1 MPKVVFTLKSPSA
14 QSASLSGAKGATLA
28 KMTKAGLPIPSG
40 FVISTKAFQAISRKI
55 SAQLKGLKDL
65 DASDLKALQ
74 KISDN
79 IRQII
84 EAYELP
90 KDTIA
95 QIKRAYNALGKP
107 AISVRSSS
115 TTEDLRNTS
124 FAGQYDTFLNVSN
137 IDDLIQ
143 NTKNVWASLY
153 SPHAIG
159 YSLINKISYTK
170 AKMAVVIQQQLT
182 PNAAGVLFTQ
192 DPVSGEEH
200 YVVSAAL
207 GLGEGVVS
215 GSAQT
220 DRFVLDPKTGKVLSS
235 EIATKEAQVVANKK
249 GGIETA
255 TIAKTKQDKPALSRK
270 QLATLTKYGRQLAK
284 RFKSPQDIEFA
295 VTGNDIHILQARP
308 MTALEEAVK
317 PDEPWDKGISK
328 RFHWQYRS
336 GPFNRLEEALSFET
350 MKQMRVCYEETGSS
364 MTVNH
369 MPHISNGYLFVR
381 AKEHNKKTLKKLH
394 ALQTRR
400 VNACLK
406 QGKSYFEGA
415 LRSIIEDRL
424 SELKDMR
431 KTATTFADWVN
442 YLEAAMKTCA
452 YVQGN
457 LHWRQGKPGQR
468 LSWTD
473 EFHKITGRPEIE
485 AHTLTQAVQNRMTR
499 LIAKI
504 RQLARIIQ
512 KDPQLKKIFIE
523 RQFDALTSPNIQK
536 RKQAKH
542 FQTQF
547 KAMMRVYGQRTG
559 RGYGASSNFAT
570 PTWNID
576 NTLIFDIIA
585 TYVEQDLNKLDK
597 HDKETRAERIKAT
610 RKIRQELASNPRKL
624 KRFDEVL
631 KNAIL
636 MVRFLEDHNYY
647 MEQCTV
653 GTMREAMQEVGQKM
667 VDQNLIDA
675 PDDIFHFS
683 IPELKKLA
691 RAKNLSDQRDL
702 VRLRIGEREHRKRM
716 NPPRTLGAKPKPSND
731 KKEDESDVGL
741 QGNIIKGAPA
751 SKGRVTG
758 KAVVALPNKPKP
770 KVHPGDILVAPNVGP
785 DWTPIFAIIG
795 GLVLDFGSLSQHAA
809 LVARE
814 YRVPSV
820 MQTKDASTAIT
831 HGQTI
836 TVDGDNGIVEL
847 GG

>member
-1 MPKVVFTLKSPSA
+1 MPKVVFALKSPSA
-14 QSASLSGAKGATLA
+14 QSASTSGTKGATLA
-28 KMTKAGLPIPSG
+28 KMAKSGLPIPPG
-40 FVISTKAFQAISRKI
+40 FVITTKAYQNIDRKL
-55 SAQLKGLKDL
+55 SAQTKNLKNLNP
-65 DASDLKALQ
+65 SDLNALQ
-74 KISDN
+74 GASN
-79 IRQII
+79 NMTRII
-84 EAYELP
+84 NEYELP

-95 QIKRAYNALGKP
+95 QITRAYNALGKP
-107 AISVRSSS
+107 AVSVRSSS
-115 TTEDLRNTS
+115 TTEDLKNAS

-143 NTKNVWASLY
+143 NTKKVWASLY

-159 YSLINKISYTK
+159 YSLRNKIPYSK

-192 DPVSGEEH
+192 DPVSSEDH
-200 YVVSAAL
+200 TVVSAAL

-220 DRFVLDPKTGKVLSS
+220 DRFVLHPKTGKVISL

-249 GGIETA
+249 GGIEITSV
-255 TIAKTKQDKPALSRK
+255 AKTKRDKPALSTK
-270 QLATLTKYGRQLAK
+270 QLSELAKYARQLVK

-295 VTGNDIHILQARP
+295 VTKTKVYILQARP

-317 PDEPWDKGISK
+317 PDEPWTKGLNK
-328 RFHWQYRS
+328 KYHWQYRS
-336 GPFNRLEEALSFET
+336 GPASRLEETYTLER

-364 MTVNH
+364 MTINH
-369 MPHISNGYLFVR
+369 IPHVTNGYVFAR
-381 AKEHNKKTLKKLH
+381 AGKVSQKTLKRLH

-400 VNACLK
+400 VNASLR

-424 SELKDMR
+424 GELKHMR
-431 KTATTFADWVN
+431 KEATSFLDWVN
-442 YLEAAMKTCA
+442 YLESTIKTCA

-473 EFHKITGRPEIE
+473 KFQQITGRPQIE
-485 AHTLTQAVQNRMTR
+485 AYTLTQAVQNRMTR
-499 LIAKI
+499 LITKI
-504 RQLARIIQ
+504 RQLARIVQ
-512 KDPQLKKIFIE
+512 KDTKLKKIFLE
-523 RQFDALTSPNIQK
+523 REFDALKSPDIQK
-536 RKQAKH
+536 RKQTKH

-559 RGYGASSNFAT
+559 QGYATSASFAT

-585 TYVEQDLNKLDK
+585 TYVEQDLNKLDRLE
-597 HDKETRAERIKAT
+597 KEARAERIKAT
-610 RKIRQELASNPRKL
+610 GEIRKELASEPKKL
-624 KRFDEVL
+624 KQFNQVL
-631 KNAIL
+631 KGALL

-647 MEQCTV
+647 MEQCSV
-653 GTMREAMQEVGQKM
+653 GTMREAMHDAGQQM
-667 VDQNLIDA
+667 INRNLIDA

-683 IPELKKLA
+683 IPELKQLA
-691 RAKNLSDQRDL
+691 KAKNPTDQREL
-702 VRLRIGEREHRKRM
+702 VRLRIEERNHRRRM
-716 NPPRTLGAKPKPSND
+716 DPPRTLGAKPKPSND
-731 KKEDESDVGL
+731 KKEDENDAGL
-741 QGNIIKGAPA
+741 QGNIIKGAPT

-795 GLVLDFGSLSQHAA
+795 GLVLESGSLSQHAA

-847 GG
+847 G

>member
-14 QSASLSGAKGATLA
+14 QSASLSGTKGATLA
-28 KMTKAGLPIPSG
+28 KMAKSGLPIPPG
-40 FVISTKAFQAISRKI
+40 FVITTKSYQNINRKI
-55 SAQLKGLKDL
+55 SAQTKTFKNLNP
-65 DASDLKALQ
+65 SDLNALQ
-74 KISDN
+74 HASDN
-79 IRQII
+79 ITKII
-84 EAYELP
+84 EEYELP
-90 KDTIA
+90 QDTIA
-95 QIKRAYNALGKP
+95 QITRAYNALGKP
-107 AISVRSSS
+107 AVSVRSSS
-115 TTEDLRNTS
+115 TIEDLKDAS
-124 FAGQYDTFLNVSN
+124 FAGQYDTFLNVST
-137 IDDLIQ
+137 IESLIQ
-143 NTKNVWASLY
+143 KVKRVWTSLY

-159 YSLINKISYTK
+159 YSLINKIPYTK

-182 PNAAGVLFTQ
+182 PTAAGVLFTQ
-192 DPVSGEEH
+192 DPVSGENH
-200 YVVSAAL
+200 TVVSAAF

-220 DRFVLDPKTGKVLSS
+220 DRFVLHPKTGKVISL
-235 EIATKEAQVVANKK
+235 EIATKSAHIVTNKK
-249 GGIETA
+249 GGIKTA
-255 TIAKTKQDKPALSRK
+255 PVSKTKSEKPALSRK
-270 QLATLTKYGRQLAK
+270 QLATLAKHGRQLAK
-284 RFKSPQDIEFA
+284 RFKGPQDIEFA
-295 VTGNDIHILQARP
+295 VTKNDVHILQARP
-308 MTALEEAVK
+308 MTALDKAVK
-317 PDEPWDKGISK
+317 PDEPWDKGLNK
-328 RFHWQYRS
+328 RYHWQHRG
-336 GPFNRLEEALSFET
+336 GPYYRLEEAYNLEA
-350 MKQMRVCYEETGSS
+350 MKQMRICYEETGSS

-369 MPHISNGYLFVR
+369 VPHLTNGYLFVR
-381 AKEHNKKTLKKLH
+381 AKEHSPKKLKRLH

-424 SELKDMR
+424 AELKAIQ
-431 KTATTFADWVN
+431 KAATTFTDSVN
-442 YLEAAMKTCA
+442 YLEATIKNCA

-473 EFHKITGRPEIE
+473 EFHKLTGRPEIE

-499 LIAKI
+499 LITKI
-504 RQLARIIQ
+504 RQLARIVQ
-512 KDPQLKKIFIE
+512 KDAKLKKIFLE
-523 RQFDALTSPNIQK
+523 REFDTLKSPDIHK

-547 KAMMRVYGQRTG
+547 RAMMRVYGQRTG
-559 RGYGASSNFAT
+559 RGYGTSANFAT

-576 NTLIFDIIA
+576 NTIIFDIIA
-585 TYVEQDLNKLDK
+585 TYVEQNLNKLDRLE
-597 HDKETRAERIKAT
+597 KEARAERIKAT
-610 RKIRQELASNPRKL
+610 RKIRQELASDPKKL

-631 KNAIL
+631 KNALL

-647 MEQCTV
+647 MEQCSV
-653 GTMREAMQEVGQKM
+653 GTMREAMHEVGQKM
-667 VDQNLIDA
+667 VDQNLIDT

-691 RAKNLSDQRDL
+691 KAKNPGDQREF
-702 VRLRIGEREHRKRM
+702 VRLRIEEREHRKRM
-716 NPPRTLGAKPKPSND
+716 APPRTLGAKPKPSND
-731 KKEDESDVGL
+731 NKDDESDAGL
-741 QGNIIKGAPA
+741 HGNIIKGAPA

-758 KAVVALPNKPKP
+758 KAVIALPDKPKP

-795 GLVLDFGSLSQHAA
+795 GLVLDSGSLSQHAA

-820 MQTKDASTAIT
+820 MQTKEASKAIS

-836 TVDGDNGIVEL
+836 TVDGTNGIVEL
-847 GG
+847 GH